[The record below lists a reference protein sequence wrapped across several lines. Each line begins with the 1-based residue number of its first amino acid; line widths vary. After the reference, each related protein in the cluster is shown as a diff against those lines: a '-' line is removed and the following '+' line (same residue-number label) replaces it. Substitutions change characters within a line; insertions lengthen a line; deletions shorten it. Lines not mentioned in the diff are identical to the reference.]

1 VDDSKWDGVDG
12 DNKKRKGNTNK
23 MKIKKKAQ
31 SIYDYKPILR
41 DEVGIAFDTYGD
53 DLDFVRSQIGKHIWT
68 VVDGDGENPV
78 ITAGF
83 HHVNRIHYIITIK
96 PWEDEFLEL
105 PYID

>member
-1 VDDSKWDGVDG
+1 MER
-12 DNKKRKGNTNK
+12 DNKKRKGNANK
-23 MKIKKKAQ
+23 MKRKKKVQ
-31 SIYDYKPILR
+31 SIDDYKPIIR
-41 DEVGIAFDTYGD
+41 ENEGMVFETYGE
-53 DLDFVRSQIGKHIWT
+53 DLDFVKTQDQKRIWT

-83 HHVNRIHYIITIK
+83 HYVNRIHYVITIK